1 MMKMQD
7 WQTIVTMLMEDMNH
21 IDVPHELTYKGQ
33 FNELVEAY
41 CDGRVQ
47 AQSAEE
53 IALGK
58 PFTDEED
65 GLTYFKLEALMKFLR
80 NQKFDSYSRGQIQ
93 ERLKEL
99 NNGGQANG
107 QRRFKTTKGDTM
119 PMRVWWVPAKS
130 DEVEIPAI
138 DVVGEEIPF

>member
-1 MMKMQD
+1 
-7 WQTIVTMLMEDMNH
+7 
-21 IDVPHELTYKGQ
+21 
-33 FNELVEAY
+33 
-41 CDGRVQ
+41 
-47 AQSAEE
+47 
-53 IALGK
+53 
-58 PFTDEED
+58 
-65 GLTYFKLEALMKFLR
+65 MKFLR

-130 DEVEIPAI
+130 NEVEIPSI

>member
-1 MMKMQD
+1 
-7 WQTIVTMLMEDMNH
+7 
-21 IDVPHELTYKGQ
+21 
-33 FNELVEAY
+33 
-41 CDGRVQ
+41 
-47 AQSAEE
+47 
-53 IALGK
+53 
-58 PFTDEED
+58 
-65 GLTYFKLEALMKFLR
+65 MKFLR

-99 NNGGQANG
+99 NNGRQANG

-130 DEVEIPAI
+130 NEVEIPAI